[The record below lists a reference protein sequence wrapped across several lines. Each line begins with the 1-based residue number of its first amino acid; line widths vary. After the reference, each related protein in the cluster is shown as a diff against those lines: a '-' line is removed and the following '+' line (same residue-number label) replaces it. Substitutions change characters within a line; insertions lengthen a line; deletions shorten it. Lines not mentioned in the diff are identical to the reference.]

1 MPSPLRIAV
10 TAAACAAIA
19 ACGVN
24 RAHSAGPETSRSF
37 PVGNFSSIEVAGP
50 YDVQVRTGGKPGVSV
65 KGPEKLVDQMEVEV
79 RGNELRI
86 GQKKDR
92 MFRSM
97 HWGKGSTV
105 TIEVSAPS
113 LDGAAIAGSGDMNVD
128 KVKGSAF
135 RGSVAGSGSLSVA
148 SLEVNTLKLSI
159 AGSGDIDAAGTAADA
174 DYSIAGS
181 GSVKSPKVT
190 SKTLKA
196 SIAGSGDI
204 RANVTDS
211 ANISIVGSGDVTVT
225 GGAKCNV
232 SKMGSGNANCS

>member
-1 MPSPLRIAV
+1 MPSPLRIAA
-10 TAAACAAIA
+10 TAAACAAVA

-24 RAHSAGPETSRSF
+24 RANAGAETSRSF

-92 MFRSM
+92 MFRSV
-97 HWGKGSTV
+97 HWGKHSTV
-105 TIEVSAPS
+105 TIEVTAPS

-128 KVKGSAF
+128 KVKGNAF
-135 RGSVAGSGSLSVA
+135 RGSVAGSGSLSVG
-148 SLEVNTLKLSI
+148 SVEVATLKLSI
-159 AGSGDIDAAGTAADA
+159 AGSGDIDASGKANDA

-181 GSVKSPKVT
+181 GSVRSPKVT
-190 SKTLKA
+190 SQTLKA